1 MFAQAASH
9 YGYEPQTL
17 LRMPTRLFWHMV
29 RQIHRIEAQQDLR
42 AIRVAKT
49 AMAED
54 GGRDTIV
61 QLQEEIGV
69 VMRTDPE
76 EERLDRE
83 GLAALKALGG

>member
-1 MFAQAASH
+1 
-9 YGYEPQTL
+9 
-17 LRMPTRLFWHMV
+17 MV